1 MPEIANITN
10 IVAPRVPFT
19 DPRTG
24 LISRE
29 WYRFL
34 LNLFTITGSGAS
46 IASLEDLQTGPDDT
60 SLTIAQIDEINK
72 SLTALNIQPPV
83 VIPASNA
90 RYGSFYS
97 TLTQTAAVINTA
109 YPITFN
115 STALSNGVYIGTPT
129 SRVYVD
135 RPGKYNIQ
143 FSLQLDNTVNAVG
156 NFYLWLRINGVDV
169 PYSAGW
175 VAIRDR
181 TAQTVAAWNFVD
193 ELNAGDYFELVWST
207 NSTSV
212 QILST
217 AIAAPVPAIP
227 SVILTVTDN
236 IST

>member
-10 IVAPRVPFT
+10 IVPPRVPLT

-29 WYRFL
+29 WYRFF
-34 LNLFTITGSGAS
+34 LNLFIITGDGAS
-46 IASLEDLQTGPDDT
+46 IASLEDLQVGPDNA
-60 SLTIAQIDEINK
+60 SLGIAEIDNTNK
-72 SLTALNIQPPV
+72 NVDGLNLAPPT
-83 VIPASNA
+83 VIPANNA

-97 TLTQTAAVINTA
+97 TTTQTAAVINTA

-115 STALSNGVYIGTPT
+115 NTSLSHGVYLGTPA

-135 RPGKYNIQ
+135 RPGKYNFQ
-143 FSLQLDNTVNAVG
+143 FSLQLDNTLNAVG
-156 NFYLWLRINGVDV
+156 NFYLWIRINGVNI
-169 PYSAGW
+169 PYSASW
-175 VAIRDR
+175 VAIRDK

-207 NSTSV
+207 SATSV
-212 QILST
+212 QILAS
-217 AIAAPVPAIP
+217 AAAAPVPAIP